1 MSKNL
6 WQILYDIHDF
16 QFKCVEIVLLI
27 DNIKVL
33 WGKNDK

>member
-6 WQILYDIHDF
+6 LQILHDIHDI